1 MFQDDKFHIVPS
13 VRSIKNLDQALKGR
27 EEWILLSGIHIGNL
41 RECTAQC
48 HRAGKKVIVNHEI
61 VGGLGLDKTAFQMLK
76 RMFQVDAVMGSG
88 AAKLNMIYKEDLRA
102 IWRVPLI
109 DSLAVDQVFKGM
121 KEVRCDMIELRP
133 AYYALKYL
141 EQFQKLYP
149 CEYVA
154 GGFVDSVDMLEAVC
168 QAGFSGVMTSCIELW
183 NYELQ
188 TFSVSK
194 K

>member
-13 VRSIKNLDQALKGR
+13 VRNIKNLEKALKGN

-48 HRAGKKVIVNHEI
+48 HRAGKRVIVNHEI
-61 VGGLGLDKTAFQMLK
+61 VGGLGSDKTAFQMLK
-76 RMFQVDAVMGSG
+76 RMFQVDAVMGSS
-88 AAKLNMIYKEDLRA
+88 AAKLSMIHKEELST

-141 EQFQKLYP
+141 QQFQKIYP
-149 CEYVA
+149 CKYVV
-154 GGFVDSVDMLEAVC
+154 GGFVDSEEMLEAVF
-168 QAGFSGVMTSCIELW
+168 QAGFSGVMTSCMDLW
-183 NYELQ
+183 DYGR
-188 TFSVSK
+188 
-194 K
+194 